1 MTWPSAVE
9 VLVLA
14 AAWLLVPG
22 LVVGLAAGLRGLV
35 AWGAAP
41 VLSVGLVSGSAL
53 AGGML
58 GVHWGAAVP
67 ATATV
72 LVAGAAYAVRRRR
85 GSPPREGDG
94 RWPVLAAVAGSV
106 GATGIGLLTAVRG
119 MGRPDAVSQTFDASF
134 HYNAVARILATG
146 DASATTLGGLVNSP
160 SFYPAGWHATV
171 SLVAPHAGGAGG
183 TGIVTASNMTALAVA
198 LVAWPASQLLLVR
211 VLAGRSTG
219 AALATPLL
227 AVGFGA
233 FPWALVTYGA
243 LWPNLLGVALMP
255 AAVAA
260 VVVLAGLVPTSPMRR
275 RHGLVLLLAA
285 VPAVAFGHPNAVF
298 GLAVIALWPL
308 LWGLVRDLARWL
320 RDGRWVTASAAVAGA
335 ATVAGGTYWV
345 MVLWPGLD
353 GIRAYEWT
361 PSETW
366 ESGAISVLTSSPNG
380 LTAAWTIS
388 ALVVAGAVASL
399 RRVRTS
405 WLVPAWATTGALYVL
420 AAVTASSPWTGVWY
434 NDSPRLAAMVPVVAV
449 PLAVRGTLAVAGL
462 ARRALAALPRP
473 AGRVAVGPRPAVV
486 AAVALFALLVT
497 SNGLYRNA
505 HAANLADTYQYPA
518 ETLLRPGQKDFLLRA
533 GDLLP
538 PDAVVAQN
546 PWTGNA
552 LLWTLA
558 GRQVLF
564 PHLTGVWSPEQRV
577 IAERLRDVS
586 SDPSVCEAVRSTG
599 VGYALTGPLTLWSWD
614 PLARTF
620 PGLDDLD
627 GAPGF
632 DLLADDGETRLYRIT
647 ACEPDRV
654 TAP

>member
-9 VLVLA
+9 VLVVA
-14 AAWLLVPG
+14 AAWLLLPG
-22 LVVGLAAGLRGLV
+22 LVAGLAAGLRGLV

-53 AGGML
+53 AGGMA

-67 ATATV
+67 VVATA
-72 LVAGAAYAVRRRR
+72 LVAGVGFALRRRTATA
-85 GSPPREGDG
+85 PREGDG
-94 RWPVLAAVAGSV
+94 RWTVLAAVGGSL
-106 GATGIGLLTAVRG
+106 GAAGIGLLTAVRG

-160 SFYPAGWHATV
+160 AFYPAGWHATV
-171 SLVAPHAGGAGG
+171 SLVAPHAGG

-211 VLAGRSTG
+211 VLAGRSVG

-255 AAVAA
+255 GAVAA
-260 VVVLAGLVPTSPMRR
+260 VVVLSGLVPASPLRR
-275 RHGLVLLLAA
+275 RGGLVLVLAA
-285 VPAVAFGHPNAVF
+285 VPSVAFGHPNAVF
-298 GLAVIALWPL
+298 GLAVIAVWPL
-308 LWGLVRDLARWL
+308 LWGLVRDVGRWL
-320 RDGRWVTASAAVAGA
+320 RDGRWLTALLLVTAASAAV
-335 ATVAGGTYWV
+335 TCTYWV
-345 MVLWPGLD
+345 MVVWPGLD
-353 GIRAYEWT
+353 GIRGYEWA
-361 PSETW
+361 PIETW
-366 ESGAISVLTSSPNG
+366 SSGALSVLTSSPNG
-380 LTAAWTIS
+380 RAAAWTLS
-388 ALVVAGAVASL
+388 ALVLAGALAAL
-399 RRVRTS
+399 RRARTS
-405 WLVPAWATTGALYVL
+405 WLVPAWVTTGALYVV

-449 PLAVRGTLAVAGL
+449 PLGVLGTLAVAGI

-473 AGRVAVGPRPAVV
+473 SGGVAVGPRPAVV
-486 AAVALFALLVT
+486 AAAALLGLLV
-497 SNGLYRNA
+497 SSGGLYRNA
-505 HAANLADTYQYPA
+505 HASNMADTYRYPA
-518 ETLLRPGQKDFLLRA
+518 ETLLRPGQEDFLQRA

-538 PDAVVAQN
+538 EDAVVAQN

-552 LLWTLA
+552 LLWTLT

-564 PHLTGVWSPEQRV
+564 PHLTGVWTPEQRV
-577 IAERLRDVS
+577 IAERLRDVAT
-586 SDPSVCEAVRSTG
+586 DPSVCEAVRATG

-614 PLARTF
+614 PLSRTF
-620 PGLDDLD
+620 PGLDDLE
-627 GAPGF
+627 GVPGF
-632 DLLADDGETRLYRIT
+632 ELMAEGGDTHLYRIT

-654 TAP
+654 TAS

>member
-9 VLVLA
+9 VLLLA
-14 AAWLLVPG
+14 AAWLLLPG
-22 LVVGLAAGLRGLV
+22 LAVGLAAGLRGLV

-67 ATATV
+67 VATTL
-72 LVAGAAYAVRRRR
+72 LVAGAAFAVRRR
-85 GSPPREGDG
+85 SAVLPEGDG
-94 RWPVLAAVAGSV
+94 RWPVLAGVAGSL
-106 GATGIGLLTAVRG
+106 GAAGIGLLTAVRG

-171 SLVAPHAGGAGG
+171 SLVAPHAGT

-211 VLAGRSTG
+211 VLAGRSAG

-260 VVVLAGLVPTSPMRR
+260 VIVLAGLVPASPLRR
-275 RHGLVLLLAA
+275 RGGLALVLAA

-298 GLAVIALWPL
+298 GLAVITVWPL
-308 LWGLVRDLARWL
+308 LWGLVRDVVRWL
-320 RDGRWVTASAAVAGA
+320 RDGRWITALLLVAGA
-335 ATVAGGTYWV
+335 TAAVWGTYWV
-345 MVLWPGLD
+345 MVVWSGLD
-353 GIRAYEWT
+353 GIRGYEWA
-361 PSETW
+361 PVETW
-366 ESGAISVLTSSPNG
+366 RSGALSVLTSSPNG
-380 LTAAWTIS
+380 LAAAWTIS
-388 ALVVAGAVASL
+388 GLVVAGAVASL
-399 RRVRTS
+399 RRARTS
-405 WLVPAWATTGALYVL
+405 WLVPAWATTGALYVV

-449 PLAVRGTLAVAGL
+449 PLAVLGTLAVAGL
-462 ARRALAALPRP
+462 TRRALAALPRR

-486 AAVALFALLVT
+486 AAAALLALLV
-497 SNGLYRNA
+497 SSGGLYRHA
-505 HAANLADTYQYPA
+505 HAANMADIYQYPA
-518 ETLLRPGQKDFLLRA
+518 ETLLRPGQEDFLQHA
-533 GDLLP
+533 GELLP
-538 PDAVVAQN
+538 EDAVVAQN

-552 LLWTLA
+552 LLWTLT
-558 GRQVLF
+558 GRKVLF

-577 IAERLRDVS
+577 IAERLRDAAT
-586 SDPSVCEAVRSTG
+586 DPSVCEAVRATG

-620 PGLDDLD
+620 PGLDDLV
-627 GAPGF
+627 GVPGF
-632 DLLADDGETRLYRIT
+632 ELMAEDGDTRLYRVT

-654 TAP
+654 HAP

>member
-1 MTWPSAVE
+1 MTWPSAVG
-9 VLVLA
+9 VLILC
-14 AAWLLVPG
+14 AAWLLLPG
-22 LVVGLAAGLRGLV
+22 LVVGTAAGLRGLV

-53 AGGML
+53 AGSVL
-58 GVHWGAAVP
+58 GVHWGAPVP

-72 LVAGAAYAVRRRR
+72 LVAAGAYAVRHRR
-85 GSPPREGDG
+85 GSPARDGDG
-94 RWPVLAAVAGSV
+94 RWPVLAAVAGSL
-106 GATGIGLLTAVRG
+106 AAAGIGLLTAVRG

-171 SLVAPHAGGAGG
+171 SLVAPYAGG

-227 AVGFGA
+227 SVGFGA

-260 VVVLAGLVPTSPMRR
+260 VVVLAGLVLASPMRR
-275 RHGLVLLLAA
+275 RHGLVLLAVA
-285 VPAVAFGHPNAVF
+285 VPAVGFGHPNAVF
-298 GLAVIALWPL
+298 GLAVVAVWPL
-308 LWGLVRDLARWL
+308 LGGLVRDVARWL
-320 RDGRWVTASAAVAGA
+320 RERRRVTAGVVVAGA
-335 ATVAGGTYWV
+335 ATLTAGTYWV

-353 GIRAYEWT
+353 GIRAYEWA
-361 PSETW
+361 PVETW
-366 ESGAISVLTSSPNG
+366 RSGALSVLTSSPNG
-380 LTAAWTIS
+380 RTAAWTIS
-388 ALVVAGAVASL
+388 ALVVAGAVVSL
-399 RRVRTS
+399 RRARTA

-449 PLAVRGTLAVAGL
+449 PLAVLGTLAVAGA
-462 ARRALAALPRP
+462 ARRALAAIPRP
-473 AGRVAVGPRPAVV
+473 AGGAAVGPRPALA
-486 AAVALFALLVT
+486 AAVALLALLV
-497 SNGLYRNA
+497 SSGGLYRNA
-505 HAANLADTYQYPA
+505 HAATMADIYRNPA
-518 ETLLRPGQKDFLLRA
+518 ETLLRPGQEDFLLRA

-564 PHLTGVWSPEQRV
+564 PHLTGVWTPDQRV
-577 IAERLRDVS
+577 IAERLDDVAA
-586 SDPSVCEAVRSTG
+586 DPSVCEAVRSTG

-627 GAPGF
+627 GTPGF
-632 DLLADDGETRLYRIT
+632 ELLADDGDTRLYRIT

-654 TAP
+654 TES

>member
-1 MTWPSAVE
+1 MSWPAAVE
-9 VLVLA
+9 VLLLA
-14 AAWLLVPG
+14 AAWLLLPG
-22 LVVGLAAGLRGLV
+22 LAVGLAAGLRGLV

-58 GVHWGAAVP
+58 GVHWGAPVP
-67 ATATV
+67 IAATV
-72 LVAGAAYAVRRRR
+72 LVAAVAAGVRRYRS
-85 GSPPREGDG
+85 SPPREGDG
-94 RWPVLAAVAGSV
+94 RWTVPAAVAGSL
-106 GATGIGLLTAVRG
+106 GAAGIGLMTAVRG

-171 SLVAPHAGGAGG
+171 SLVAPHAGA

-198 LVAWPASQLLLVR
+198 IVAWPASQLLLVR
-211 VLAGRSTG
+211 LLVGRSAS

-255 AAVAA
+255 AAIGA
-260 VVVLAGLVPTSPMRR
+260 VLVLAGLVHRGPLRR
-275 RHGLVLLLAA
+275 RHGLVLAVVA
-285 VPAVAFGHPNAVF
+285 VPSVAFGHPNAVF
-298 GLAVIALWPL
+298 GLAVIAAWPL
-308 LWGLVRDLARWL
+308 LWGLTRDVVRRLRTGRWL
-320 RDGRWVTASAAVAGA
+320 TSAVLVAGA
-335 ATVAGGTYWV
+335 VAAAYGTYWV
-345 MVLWPGLD
+345 MVVWPGLD
-353 GIRAYEWT
+353 GIRGYEWT
-361 PSETW
+361 PNETW
-366 ESGAISVLTSSPNG
+366 RSGALAVLTSSPNG
-380 LTAAWTIS
+380 AGAAWTIS
-388 ALVVAGAVASL
+388 ALVLVGAVVSL
-399 RRVRTS
+399 RRARTS
-405 WLVPAWATTGALYVL
+405 WLVPAWVTTGALYVV

-449 PLAVRGTLAVAGL
+449 PLATIGTLAVAGL
-462 ARRALAALPRP
+462 VRRAVALLPRP
-473 AGRVAVGPRPAVV
+473 SGRVAVGPRPVVV
-486 AAVALFALLVT
+486 ATAALLALVVT
-497 SNGLYRNA
+497 SGGMYRDT
-505 HAANLADTYQYPA
+505 HAANLADIYQYPA
-518 ETLLRPGQKDFLLRA
+518 ETLLHPGQEEFLIHA

-552 LLWTLA
+552 LLWTLT

-577 IAERLRDVS
+577 IAERLRNVAT
-586 SDPSVCEAVRSTG
+586 DPSVCTAVHATG

-614 PLARTF
+614 PLSRTF
-620 PGLDDLD
+620 PGLDDLQ

-632 DLLADDGETRLYRIT
+632 ELMADDGETRLYRIT
-647 ACEPDRV
+647 ACDPHEV
-654 TAP
+654 TES